1 LPDDEGAVPDA
12 GSVTH
17 LLQQFKAGDEA
28 ALGQLLKRYWP
39 FLLAR
44 AGEHLPVAYRRSAD
58 EEDVALE
65 VACLLQRG
73 VEHGQWRQLAN
84 RQDLVALLNKIT
96 ARRAINQLKYETAA
110 VRGGRQVPESL
121 STGGDSGPGPGVAE
135 RRPEPADEVLG
146 EEWCR
151 HYLSRLGDGLRP
163 VAELLAAGHSR
174 EDIAA
179 ALCCSQRTVTRKI
192 SLIRAKWLELVAEG
206 EQRGPA
212 PAG

>member
-1 LPDDEGAVPDA
+1 MPDA
-12 GSVTH
+12 GSVTR

-28 ALGQLLKRYWP
+28 ALGQIVKRYWP

-44 AGEHLPVAYRRSAD
+44 AGERLPLAYRRSAD

-65 VACLLQRG
+65 VVCLLQQG
-73 VEHGQWRQLAN
+73 AEHGQWQQLAN

-121 STGGDSGPGPGVAE
+121 SRGGEGGPDPALAE
-135 RRPEPADEVLG
+135 RRPAPPDVVVG

-151 HYLSRLGDGLRP
+151 HYLSRLGDRLRP

-179 ALCCSQRTVTRKI
+179 ALRCSERSVARKI

-206 EQRGPA
+206 GEG
-212 PAG
+212 AGDG

>member
-1 LPDDEGAVPDA
+1 MSHL
-12 GSVTH
+12 GSVSQ
-17 LLQQFKAGDEA
+17 LLQQFQAGDDA
-28 ALGQLLKRYWP
+28 ALAKLVQRYWP

-65 VACLLQRG
+65 VVRLLQRG
-73 VEHGQWRQLAN
+73 VEHKQWHQLAN

-121 STGGDSGPGPGVAE
+121 STGGDGGPEPRLAE
-135 RRPEPADEVLG
+135 PRPEPPEEVLG

-179 ALCCSQRTVTRKI
+179 ALRCSERTVMRKI

-206 EQRGPA
+206 GEG
-212 PAG
+212 AGSG